1 MEKDIDSKQTSSE
14 NSMQQ
19 EQPKQN
25 AEKHANLRFA
35 CMLIISLA
43 VIVYLVHSL
52 KVIQGRYD
60 SLARNLQSGLEQ
72 VTNENR
78 DIQGKYDSL
87 AKLVNE
93 RLEQVV
99 GENKNIQDKYDSLAK
114 LVNEGLE
121 QAAKENK
128 DCIARALQAE
138 YEIKSNSSYA
148 GEALKLAE
156 NALAGNDIE
165 LAKIYLLN
173 AINHMPYEIKYIEA
187 YFQLLEKLNPA
198 LEDLKR
204 FSDILDMSVFQ
215 IAPGDIQRIV
225 AMKNTIMQKME
236 AMNIAEQEKSAKA
249 YQEALAQ
256 KVASLVDGRLSMEK
270 IIKRN
275 GSVNLDLL
283 STRIETIRSLLDE
296 DILDENEAGKWR
308 AELSKANVVFQ
319 LAATLVNVDN
329 ATSKAAEAT
338 AQGAPSKMDLITAQN
353 QLQTANALLAQIWT
367 MDCSPAP
374 ELLERAKAYQ
384 TKITEIDTKI
394 KELGSRPAFEEIKKL
409 VENIRYDYYQSQ
421 DKYTARIKRITSNVE
436 KIKEKLAEISD
447 DKMQM
452 EVLADLKKA
461 GEFLQD
467 LAKIRYNKYQKWA
480 LELLQECHK
489 KYKSYNVV
497 TDARGN
503 ALFNSYLLDINPA
516 LLSYDMQSLY
526 NSIYQKVYE
535 EVEDKAA
542 SQITKGS
549 HTCRSLE
556 DF

>member
-1 MEKDIDSKQTSSE
+1 MEKDIDSKQGSSE
-14 NSMQQ
+14 NAMQQ
-19 EQPKQN
+19 GQPKQEV
-25 AEKHANLRFA
+25 EKHSNLRFV
-35 CMLIISLA
+35 CVLIISLA

-60 SLARNLQSGLEQ
+60 SLAGNLQSGLEQ
-72 VTNENR
+72 VTNENK
-78 DIQGKYDSL
+78 DIQS
-87 AKLVNE
+87 
-93 RLEQVV
+93 
-99 GENKNIQDKYDSLAK
+99 KYDSLAK

-121 QAAKENK
+121 QVAKENK

-156 NALAGNDIE
+156 SALVGNEIE

-173 AINHMPYEIKYIEA
+173 AINHMPYEIMYIEA

-204 FSDILDMSVFQ
+204 FSDILDMAVFQ

-225 AMKNTIMQKME
+225 AIKNTIMQKME

-256 KVASLVDGRLSMEK
+256 KVASLVDGELSMEK
-270 IIKRN
+270 IITRN

-308 AELSKANVVFQ
+308 TELSKANVVFQ

-329 ATSKAAEAT
+329 AISKAEGAT
-338 AQGAPSKMDLITAQN
+338 AQSAPSKLELITAQN
-353 QLQTANALLAQIWT
+353 QLQTANALVAQIWT

-374 ELLERAKAYQ
+374 ELLEKAKAYQ
-384 TKITEIDTKI
+384 VRITAIDAKIREI
-394 KELGSRPAFEEIKKL
+394 GSRPAFNEIKERVSEILKTY
-409 VENIRYDYYQSQ
+409 NQSYGL
-421 DKYTARIKRITSNVE
+421 YTSRIKTITQNVDRI
-436 KIKEKLAEISD
+436 KDKLAEISD
-447 DKMQM
+447 EKMQA

-461 GEFLQD
+461 GDYLQELSKD
-467 LAKIRYNKYQKWA
+467 RYNAYQKWA
-480 LELLQECHK
+480 LERLRECHK

-503 ALFNSYLLDINPA
+503 NLFNEFLLDINPA
-516 LLSYDMQSLY
+516 LLSYDVQSLY

-542 SQITKGS
+542 SQLRKAS
-549 HTCRSLE
+549 HVCRSLE

>member
-1 MEKDIDSKQTSSE
+1 MGNDIESKQTASE
-14 NSMQQ
+14 NVIQQ
-19 EQPKQN
+19 DQLRQETGM
-25 AEKHANLRFA
+25 HSNLKFV
-35 CMLIISLA
+35 CVLIVFLGI
-43 VIVYLVHSL
+43 IVYLVYSL
-52 KVIQGRYD
+52 KTIQSRYD

-78 DIQGKYDSL
+78 DIHG
-87 AKLVNE
+87 
-93 RLEQVV
+93 
-99 GENKNIQDKYDSLAK
+99 KYDSLAK

-128 DCIARALQAE
+128 ACIARALQAE

-148 GEALKLAE
+148 GEAMKLAE
-156 NALAGNDIE
+156 KALAGNEIE

-198 LEDLKR
+198 SEELKR

-215 IAPGDIQRIV
+215 IAPGDIQQIV
-225 AMKNTIMQKME
+225 YIKNTIMQKME
-236 AMNIAEQEKSAKA
+236 AMSIAEQKKSAEI
-249 YQEALAQ
+249 YQESLAQ
-256 KVASLVDGRLSMEK
+256 KVASLVDGKLLMDK
-270 IIKRN
+270 IIKRSGN
-275 GSVNLDLL
+275 VNLDLL
-283 STRIETIRSLLDE
+283 SARIETIRSLLDE

-329 ATSKAAEAT
+329 ATSKAEEGT
-338 AQGAPSKMDLITAQN
+338 AQNAPSKLELVTAQN
-353 QLQTANALLAQIWT
+353 QLQTANAMLAQVWT

-374 ELLERAKAYQ
+374 ELLEKAKSYQ
-384 TKITEIDTKI
+384 GRITRIDAKI
-394 KELGSRPAFEEIKKL
+394 KEINSLPPYNEIKGL
-409 VENIRYDYYQSQ
+409 VGEIQRAYSQSYGS
-421 DKYTARIKRITSNVE
+421 YTGRIKTITSCVE
-436 KIKEKLAEISD
+436 KAKEKLAEVSD
-447 DKMQM
+447 EKMQI
-452 EVLADLKKA
+452 EILADLKKA
-461 GEFLQD
+461 AEYLQELSKD
-467 LAKIRYNKYQKWA
+467 RYNAYQKWA
-480 LELLQECHK
+480 LGQLQECHS

-503 ALFNSYLLDINPA
+503 DLFNSYLLDINPA

-542 SQITKGS
+542 SQISKAG
-549 HTCRSLE
+549 HVCRSLE
-556 DF
+556 YF

>member
-1 MEKDIDSKQTSSE
+1 MEKDIDSKQASSE
-14 NSMQQ
+14 NAMQQ

-25 AEKHANLRFA
+25 AEKHANLRYA
-35 CMLIISLA
+35 CVLIISLA

-52 KVIQGRYD
+52 QAIQGRYD
-60 SLARNLQSGLEQ
+60 SLVMNLQSVLEQ
-72 VTNENR
+72 VTNEYR
-78 DIQGKYDSL
+78 DIQG
-87 AKLVNE
+87 
-93 RLEQVV
+93 
-99 GENKNIQDKYDSLAK
+99 KYDSLAK

-156 NALAGNDIE
+156 STLAGNDIE

-225 AMKNTIMQKME
+225 AMKNTIMQKVE
-236 AMNIAEQEKSAKA
+236 AINIAEQEKSAKA

-256 KVASLVDGRLSMEK
+256 KVALLVDGRLSMER

-283 STRIETIRSLLDE
+283 SNRIETIRNLLDE
-296 DILDENEAGKWR
+296 DILDESKAGKWR

-319 LAATLVNVDN
+319 LATTLVNVDN

-338 AQGAPSKMDLITAQN
+338 AQVTPSKMDLITAQN

-367 MDCSPAP
+367 MDCSPAM
-374 ELLERAKAYQ
+374 ELLEMAKAYQ
-384 TKITEIDTKI
+384 TKITAIDTKI
-394 KELGSRPAFEEIKKL
+394 KELGSRPVFEEIKKL
-409 VENIRYDYYQSQ
+409 FEHIHYDYHQSQ
-421 DKYTARIKRITSNVE
+421 DRYTARIKRITSNVE

-447 DKMQM
+447 DKMQI
-452 EVLADLKKA
+452 EVLADLKKTR
-461 GEFLQD
+461 EFLQD
-467 LAKIRYNKYQKWA
+467 LARIRYNKYQKWA
-480 LELLQECHK
+480 LELLQECHR
-489 KYKSYNVV
+489 KYKSYNIV

-503 ALFNSYLLDINPA
+503 TLFNSYLLDINPA

-526 NSIYQKVYE
+526 NSISQKVYE
-535 EVEDKAA
+535 KVEDKAA

-549 HTCRSLE
+549 HTCKSLE